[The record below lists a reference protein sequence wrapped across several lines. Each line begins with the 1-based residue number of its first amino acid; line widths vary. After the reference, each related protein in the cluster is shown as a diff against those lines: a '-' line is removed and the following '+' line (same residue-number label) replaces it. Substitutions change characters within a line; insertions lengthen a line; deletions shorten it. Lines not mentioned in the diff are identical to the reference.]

1 MRTIRILLG
10 LFSTVAI
17 VAMLWYAYEV
27 FGADP
32 LADKEEYRQYIGLG
46 LKALNASEA
55 GWQTMVIASTREVDA
70 TRDRVWELWR
80 KAEKWPTWSAY
91 HLNVFWRGDQEWRV
105 GGTFEEVTRV
115 GWPYETVRGV
125 ERIDLL
131 FAPDRAGYV
140 RDEGSPP
147 SYRVWRFEYLPGG
160 KTKITTV
167 EVLHSNEI
175 GFLRPLI
182 GKRWQENMDRSMDG
196 LVRYVEQAK

>member
-27 FGADP
+27 FGTDP
-32 LADKEEYRQYIGLG
+32 LAEKEEYRQYIGLG

-70 TRDRVWELWR
+70 SRDKVWDMWR
-80 KAEKWPTWSAY
+80 KVEKWPTWSPY
-91 HLNVFWRGDQEWRV
+91 HLNVFWRGEPEWKV

-115 GWPYETVRGV
+115 GWPYETVQGV
-125 ERIDLL
+125 ERIDLS
-131 FAPDRAGYV
+131 FAPDRAAYV
-140 RDEGSPP
+140 REDGSPP
-147 SYRVWRFEYLPGG
+147 SYRFWRFEYFPGG
-160 KTKITTV
+160 RTKITTV

-182 GKRWQENMDRSMDG
+182 EKRWQANLDRSMDG